1 MPSVEMSA
9 ASAPRSS
16 TMQGSARTWY
26 LSRRCLGLVIS
37 STMQG
42 GVRAGSGQGQGRDR
56 AGTGQGQGSSGFSS
70 SSRRQLAIP
79 LELRWP
85 LSISLLASD

>member
-1 MPSVEMSA
+1 MRGTGRKGDLEERERGALDRRARARVKHLGGGSG
-9 ASAPRSS
+9 
-16 TMQGSARTWY
+16 QG
-26 LSRRCLGLVIS
+26 
-37 STMQG
+37 QG
-42 GVRAGSGQGQGRDR
+42 RVRAGTGQGQGRDR